1 MSLLLLFNQGAV
13 TPTPTE
19 EASGGQFPYL
29 ERRYF
34 EQLARMRRNRDDED
48 IIALVALEE
57 EDY

>member
-1 MSLLLLFNQGAV
+1 V

-19 EASGGQFPYL
+19 EASGGQYPYL

-48 IIALVALEE
+48 IIALVALLDGENVY
-57 EDY
+57 DR